1 MAFQYIMPTPVD
13 MSDVFA
19 QFAHARQVKKDQE
32 AKRAETLMRQQTMDR
47 ENARLDEQIR
57 HTQALEQRQ
66 QGMDVANAIPKIKSM
81 LTPGSA
87 DYDPESGM
95 SLARAYGINL
105 TAQQPQMPVA
115 PEKRDIGPTQLEYG
129 PRATPEIAQ
138 QAAILSARTPP
149 EQPEKRADEVM
160 DLAGQAESDRKRF
173 EQANDPSVV
182 AQNQQLQTQQDT
194 EQNDYRAKLADAS
207 RRSPTYTGTSP
218 IGPVS
223 IDPNAAQAARSEALR
238 QQQERLAPLMGAVD
252 QDFQPVVKAMVDA
265 GMPPNEIAKAV
276 ADYRK
281 QMATDNRDAQYKPTV
296 GKQDEWHQMMYRA
309 AMANAGARRAQAGD
323 DNPEVGRAIAQHL
336 TDNPGDIEGA
346 YRVAQQAGS
355 VAPTKTVGAVRT
367 QVTPT
372 EGQAKDARQAAIGQR
387 ALGDI
392 AASGYEPTHE
402 DIQKWLNNQKWV
414 DRAQRAG
421 AGTGIGSIIGG
432 GIAGLAQGAGAIPQ
446 SETEGLDPKA
456 ANYFA
461 NVRRYME
468 TIGRA
473 QSGAAISPTEWQ
485 NFFNQYGPN
494 SPGGGAA
501 ARRYMEDQARL
512 GGAATR
518 QLEAP
523 RRKSKDESR
532 SDAVKSG
539 GKGKSVSDFEREH
552 GF

>member
-19 QFAHARQVKKDQE
+19 PLMHARQAKKEQE
-32 AKRAETLMRQQTMDR
+32 ARRAELLLRQQSADR

-57 HTQALEQRQ
+57 HTQKLEDRQ

-105 TAQQPQMPVA
+105 SAQQPQMPTA

-149 EQPEKRADEVM
+149 DQPEKRADEVI
-160 DLAGQAESDRKRF
+160 DLAGQAEAERKRF

-182 AQNQQLQTQQDT
+182 AQNQQLQTQQNA

-223 IDPNAAQAARSEALR
+223 IDPNAAQAARAEALR
-238 QQQERLAPLMGAVD
+238 QQQEKLSPLTGAVD
-252 QDFQPVVKAMVDA
+252 QDFRPVVEAMVKA
-265 GMPPNEIAKAV
+265 GMPGSEIAKAV

-309 AMANAGARRAQAGD
+309 AMANAVARRAQAGD
-323 DNPEVGRAIAQHL
+323 DNPAVGEAVSQHL
-336 TDNPGDIEGA
+336 IENPGDIPGA
-346 YRVAQQAGS
+346 YRVAHDAGS

-367 QVTPT
+367 QVQPNEKQIT
-372 EGQAKDARQAAIGQR
+372 DARQAQVGLR
-387 ALGDI
+387 ALDDI
-392 AASGYEPTHE
+392 AASGYEPNDKDVQTWI
-402 DIQKWLNNQKWV
+402 DNQRSVYTARKMAESGAIGAV
-414 DRAQRAG
+414 GAGIGQRAG
-421 AGTGIGSIIGG
+421 
-432 GIAGLAQGAGAIPQ
+432 LLKQ
-446 SETEGLDPKA
+446 SEFDGMDPAA

-461 NVRRYME
+461 NVRRFME
-468 TIGRA
+468 STGRG
-473 QSGAAISPTEWQ
+473 QSGSAINEGEWT
-485 NFFNQYGPN
+485 NFYNQFGPK
-494 SPGGGAA
+494 SPGGGRA
-501 ARRYMEDQARL
+501 ARKYFEDQARL
-512 GGAATR
+512 GGSATR
-518 QLEAP
+518 QLESAP
-523 RRKSKDESR
+523 RRREDNKPARKSNPII
-532 SDAVKSG
+532 DARHRPSL
-539 GKGKSVSDFEREH
+539 DDLAEEH
-552 GF
+552 GL